1 MYLMV
6 GILKRDA
13 RGYGEGRVG
22 SRVGGPEGV
31 SREEVGVERAGGT
44 EAVAP
49 RVRRPEKSW
58 KEGEAEGGGGGGV
71 GENLEQP
78 HSGLPGLLVSQASRT
93 RAQNNKLER

>member
-1 MYLMV
+1 MV

-58 KEGEAEGGGGGGV
+58 KEGEAGWGKTSN
-71 GENLEQP
+71 NLTQG
-78 HSGLPGLLVSQASRT
+78 SQDFWYRKLRALVRRT
-93 RAQNNKLER
+93 IN